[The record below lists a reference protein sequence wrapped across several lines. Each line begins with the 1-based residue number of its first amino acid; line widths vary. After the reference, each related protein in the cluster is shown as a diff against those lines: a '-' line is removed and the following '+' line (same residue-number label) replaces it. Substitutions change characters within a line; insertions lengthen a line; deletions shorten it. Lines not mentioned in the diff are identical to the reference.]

1 MTTATQQFVKL
12 RVEERVAVITIDHP
26 PVNALNTATMA
37 ELDAVFKQADADDT
51 VKAIV
56 LTGNGMAFVAGADIN
71 EIAAIDDP
79 AKAKELVSGGQ
90 GVFNR
95 IEALR
100 KPVICAINGVALG
113 GGLELAMACHIRIC
127 SDRAKLGLP
136 EISLGIMPGFGG
148 TQRLPRLVG
157 WSKATQMMLTDDKI
171 TAQEAYRVGLVN
183 KVVPESDV
191 MKEAMGMA
199 KKITSFGGKAI
210 AAIMESLEFG
220 RNHSLVE
227 SLDKEADLFAGV
239 CQTADMRE
247 GVTAFKEKR
256 RPVFTDK

>member
-12 RVEERVAVITIDHP
+12 RIDERVAVITIDHP
-26 PVNALNTATMA
+26 PVNALNSATMA
-37 ELDAVFKQADADDT
+37 ELGGLFDQVEADDN

-71 EIAAIDDP
+71 EIIEITDAEN
-79 AKAKELVSGGQ
+79 AKALVLKGQ
-90 GVFNR
+90 ALFTK
-95 IEALR
+95 IERGR

-136 EISLGIMPGFGG
+136 EISLGIIPGFGG
-148 TQRLPRLVG
+148 TVRLPRLVG
-157 WSKATQMMLTDDKI
+157 PSKATQMMLTDDKI

-191 MKEAMGMA
+191 MKEALGMA
-199 KKITSFGGKAI
+199 KKISSFGAKAI
-210 AAIMESLEFG
+210 GAIMESLDYG
-220 RNHSLVE
+220 RSHTIDEALA
-227 SLDKEADLFAGV
+227 KEADLFGAV
-239 CQTADMRE
+239 SQTADMRE
-247 GVTAFKEKR
+247 GTTAFKEKR
-256 RPVFTDK
+256 RPTFTDK